1 MHDILNNFLTPYIMG
16 LLVAT
21 GIGFIIGLEREFD
34 ASSGDKLAGIRT
46 FPIISIIG
54 CLITFLSQ
62 MISPWI
68 LILSFPGLLL
78 FVGIA
83 YYTKSL
89 KGDLGLTTSLT
100 LLLAYIL
107 GVMSAL
113 HYIREALAAAVLTIT
128 LLSLKSKLHS
138 IIARITQEELFAFV
152 KFAILSLLILPFLPD
167 AKYGPNGVLN
177 PRDIGFVVVI
187 VSSLSFLGYL
197 LIKFGSAEKGILLT
211 AFLGGLFSS
220 TAVTWVFS
228 SKSKEAKE
236 LSSNYAAGI
245 VLASSV
251 MFLRVTVVTF
261 LFNKDILSVL
271 WLPCV
276 LMAIT
281 GGVAVFFILKGSNKN
296 GAKQQIQLGNPLNI
310 INALSFGL
318 LFVGIS
324 LMVYY
329 ADIYLGTKGLYLSGL
344 ISGLTD
350 VDAISI
356 SMSKFALSTS
366 KIDLSVIVIVIAIL
380 SNTVVKLFISVF
392 KGSPKLKKQVA
403 FSFGSVVLVGGTFIL
418 IKSLLN

>member
-1 MHDILNNFLTPYIMG
+1 MHDTINNFLTPYIMG

-21 GIGFIIGLEREFD
+21 GIGLIIGLEREFD
-34 ASSGDKLAGIRT
+34 VDTKDKFAGIRT
-46 FPIISIIG
+46 FPIISIFG
-54 CLITFLSQ
+54 CIVTFLSQ
-62 MISPWI
+62 ALSPWI
-68 LILSFPGLLL
+68 LIVSFPGLLL
-78 FVGIA
+78 FISIA
-83 YYTKSL
+83 YYAKSQ

-107 GVMSAL
+107 GIMSAL
-113 HYIREALAAAVLTIT
+113 HYIREALAATVLIIT
-128 LLSLKSKLHS
+128 LLSLKTKLHA
-138 IIARITQEELFAFV
+138 IVARITQEELFAFV
-152 KFAILSLLILPFLPD
+152 KFTVLALLILPFLPD
-167 AKYGPNGVLN
+167 AKYGPNGLLN

-228 SKSKEAKE
+228 SKSKESPE
-236 LSSNYAAGI
+236 LSSHYGAGI

-251 MFLRVTVVTF
+251 MFIRVTVVTF

-276 LMAIT
+276 LMSIT
-281 GGVAVFFILKGSNKN
+281 GSVAVYIIIRNSKKKI
-296 GAKQQIQLGNPLNI
+296 AKQEIQLGNPLNLL
-310 INALSFGL
+310 NALSFGL

-324 LMVYY
+324 FMVYY
-329 ADIYLGTKGLYLSGL
+329 ANVYLGTSGLYLSGL

-356 SMSKFALSTS
+356 SMSKFALATS
-366 KIDLSVIVIVIAIL
+366 KIDLSVNVIVIAIL
-380 SNTVVKLFISVF
+380 SNTIVKLFISVF
-392 KGSPKLKKQVA
+392 KGSPQVKKKIA
-403 FSFGSVVLVGGTFIL
+403 FSFGAIVLVGGTFIL
-418 IKSLLN
+418 IKNLFQ